1 MYRSDLEY
9 EINPMIEACARS
21 RMEIFNLFLP
31 FFVVDHTNSWMKY
44 MEVLIHVGFISAIR
58 AIFRAFPTIDVNAKD
73 ETGMTILHY
82 AVISTPPRY
91 FASFGYM
98 KGRVTQSVAI
108 LRFLLSHPGIDV
120 NCRDDY
126 GYTPYQRSWSE
137 EVPQII
143 KVFQDTPG
151 CDPLDFVIKVIYC
164 ILIDK

>member
-1 MYRSDLEY
+1 
-9 EINPMIEACARS
+9 
-21 RMEIFNLFLP
+21 
-31 FFVVDHTNSWMKY
+31 
-44 MEVLIHVGFISAIR
+44 
-58 AIFRAFPTIDVNAKD
+58 
-73 ETGMTILHY
+73 
-82 AVISTPPRY
+82 
-91 FASFGYM
+91 M

-151 CDPLDFVIKVIYC
+151 CEPLDFVIKVIYC
-164 ILIDK
+164 ILIDKSNSFFSSFPMLDHVTSSTAFVLGFCVF